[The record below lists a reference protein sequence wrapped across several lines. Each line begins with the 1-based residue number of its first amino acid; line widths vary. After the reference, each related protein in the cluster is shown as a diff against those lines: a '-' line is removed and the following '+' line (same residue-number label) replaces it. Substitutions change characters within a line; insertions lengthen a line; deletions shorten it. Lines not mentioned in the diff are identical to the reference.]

1 MIIRKLCVLFFLSTQ
16 TCSEAC
22 GALGAVY
29 IGAFDGDMC
38 GCGSKEG
45 YLLEQKP
52 AGTCDAL
59 CVGEATGDAETCGGS
74 VSFDLLLINYLATED
89 DYFGKFCFVLLL
101 KLTTAGARPTPC
113 LHKTGG
119 GGHGLAKNASMH

>member
-1 MIIRKLCVLFFLSTQ
+1 M
-16 TCSEAC
+16 CSEAC
-22 GALGAVY
+22 GALDAVY

-59 CVGEATGDAETCGGS
+59 CVGGATGDAETCGGS
-74 VSFDLLLINYLATED
+74 VSFDLLLINYLATDD
-89 DYFGKFCFVLLL
+89 DYFGKFFCFVFFFSFLLT
-101 KLTTAGARPTPC
+101 LTTAGGRYNPPP
-113 LHKTGG
+113 
-119 GGHGLAKNASMH
+119 S